1 MMDATNEETMND
13 RPRDLQLSI
22 GELARA
28 AGVSVRTVRY
38 YIAEGLLPPAEE
50 SGPKAAYGRAHLD
63 RLHVIGQMKGLYLPL
78 REIRRQLAGMVDEE
92 IHELAE
98 QALETGVEEALD
110 RPPPLMAPPP
120 ERTTRQ
126 FEVREDAASYI
137 ANLRRQPPSAP
148 APRPRHGPT
157 PREPTERA
165 WRRIPLGDEG
175 ELLIADEAYQRRK
188 EQIEALVDWA
198 KRILS

>member
-1 MMDATNEETMND
+1 MD
-13 RPRDLQLSI
+13 DLQLSI

-50 SGPKAAYGRAHLD
+50 SGPKSAYGRAHLD
-63 RLHVIGQMKGLYLPL
+63 RLRAIGRLKSLYLPL
-78 REIRRQLAGMVDEE
+78 REIRRQLAGLDEAA

-98 QALETGVEEALD
+98 QTPAEGVEEAFEIAPMLT
-110 RPPPLMAPPP
+110 PPP
-120 ERTTRQ
+120 ERTARH

-137 ANLRRQPPSAP
+137 ANLRRQPSSAP

-165 WRRIPLGDEG
+165 WRRIPLGDDG
-175 ELLIADEAYQRRK
+175 ELLISDEAYQRRK